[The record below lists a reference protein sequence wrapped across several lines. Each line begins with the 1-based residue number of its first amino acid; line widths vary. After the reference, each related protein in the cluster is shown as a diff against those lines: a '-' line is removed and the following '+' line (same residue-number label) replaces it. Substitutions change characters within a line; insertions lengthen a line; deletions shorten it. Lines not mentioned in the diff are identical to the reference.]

1 MLSWFLP
8 WTNFN
13 SPSPFKLLKVP
24 INHRK
29 LKFSFISLEVIHI
42 QLFTIISNTSLDNK
56 VQILDKKIYQ
66 IRKLLKLQ
74 DNSSLD
80 MPIQRPL
87 QPSLLQPNPPF
98 MRARDFPT
106 TPPNNYI
113 RPKFIIC
120 RRSNL
125 YFMGKITCRRDWG

>member
-42 QLFTIISNTSLDNK
+42 QLFTIISNISLDNK

-87 QPSLLQPNPPF
+87 QPSLL
-98 MRARDFPT
+98 
-106 TPPNNYI
+106 
-113 RPKFIIC
+113 
-120 RRSNL
+120 
-125 YFMGKITCRRDWG
+125 